1 MAADD
6 FHHLNRIAVM
16 PAPEPIADKLVTV
29 FGGSG
34 FLGSHVAQALLE
46 CGARLRIASRHPE
59 KAFKLKPL
67 ANLGQLQ
74 FARCDIRNDAS
85 IAACLQGSD
94 AVINLVGSFE
104 GDQVELMGKAAGR
117 MARLA
122 ADAGIERFIHVS
134 AIGADAEGDTAYSAG
149 KGLGE
154 ELVHEALPKATILR
168 PSIIFGED
176 DSFIN
181 MFAGLIQTLPALPVF
196 GPQARLQL
204 VHVDDVA
211 EAVVVALVDPTTH
224 GGKIYE
230 LGGPETLTMLE
241 IHQRI
246 AKAQHRN
253 RGFIEM
259 PDFASATFAALP
271 LTPMSSDQWKM
282 LKAGNVVSGQLPGF
296 KRLGIE
302 PRPLGLYLDDWM
314 VRYREKGRFNEVAA

>member
-1 MAADD
+1 MS
-6 FHHLNRIAVM
+6 
-16 PAPEPIADKLVTV
+16 APEPIAEKLVTV

-46 CGARLRIASRHPE
+46 RGARLRIASRRPE

-122 ADAGIERFIHVS
+122 ADAGIDRFVHVS
-134 AIGADAEGDTAYSAG
+134 AIGADAEGETAYAAG

-154 ELVHEALPKATILR
+154 ELVHEAQPKATILR

-181 MFAGLIQTLPALPVF
+181 MFAGLIQSLPALPVF
-196 GPQARLQL
+196 GPQARMQL
-204 VHVDDVA
+204 VHVDDVV
-211 EAVVVALVDPTTH
+211 EAVVVALGDRAKH
-224 GGKIYE
+224 GGKTYE
-230 LGGPETLTMLE
+230 LGGPETLSMLE

-282 LKAGNVVSGQLPGF
+282 LKAGNVVSAQAQGF
-296 KRLGIE
+296 KQLGIE

-314 VRYREKGRFNEVAA
+314 VRYRDKGRFNEVAA